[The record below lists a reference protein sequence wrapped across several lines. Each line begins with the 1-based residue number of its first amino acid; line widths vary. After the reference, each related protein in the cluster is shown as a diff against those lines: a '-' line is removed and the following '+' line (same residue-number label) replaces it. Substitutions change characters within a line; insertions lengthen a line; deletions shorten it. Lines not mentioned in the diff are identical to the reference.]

1 MYRDLTG
8 EGILVEH
15 LCDVFSRIFEYVN
28 GFTGTHEFH
37 PSDYDASSVH
47 VQVRMKMLLRSALE
61 DYGYLKIQYLN
72 KKRGKTVTLRL
83 DNKKAKQ
90 LLLEDYSKEEVAM
103 QRFDDM

>member
-28 GFTGTHEFH
+28 GFTEHMSP

-47 VQVRMKMLLRSALE
+47 VQVRMENACASALE
-61 DYGYLKIQYLN
+61 D
-72 KKRGKTVTLRL
+72 
-83 DNKKAKQ
+83 
-90 LLLEDYSKEEVAM
+90 
-103 QRFDDM
+103 